1 MIIPDTNLLVHAHNA
16 LAPGHEAARDWWEE
30 CLNGRV
36 QVGLPWLVMSG
47 FLRLMTHPKVLADP
61 MPVTDAVERVR
72 EWLEQPPVHVLEP
85 GRRFGEVFL
94 GLLEALG
101 TSGNLTTDAQ
111 LAALAI
117 EGQAELHSC
126 DTDFARFPGLR
137 WRNPLKG

>member
-117 EGQAELHSC
+117 ESQAELHSC